1 MIMNMK
7 KIAMLLLTA
16 AWLVIAMTVSAQ
28 TKPRWVQ
35 KGVRS
40 LNRECKDGSYRFHA
54 FRTSGADLSLLESG
68 RFEPL
73 KEELAARYGVATD
86 RMQLDSMTG
95 DGRTTYRISFPDGNG
110 RPAELFAQL
119 VDDWARL
126 DDDVSKWGFEFHQ
139 LYAVSEPDAAPAF
152 DNFSVT
158 HRYGVKPVLMS
169 IIPGLGQIRK
179 GQAGKGY
186 AILGT
191 EVLLIGGTVYSAVE
205 MSRYNRL
212 ARNNPSEERSYR
224 SKASTFRSMRNTCL
238 ILAGGLYIYNL
249 VDAAVARGARHVVIR
264 RDGNP
269 DAELAFAPVVTEHCA
284 GAGMSIR
291 F

>member
-16 AWLVIAMTVSAQ
+16 AWLVISMTVSAQ

-35 KGVRS
+35 DGVRS
-40 LNRECKDGSYRFHA
+40 LNRECKDCSYRFHA
-54 FRTSGADLSLLESG
+54 FRTSGIDLSLLESG

-73 KEELAARYGVATD
+73 KEELGNRYGVATD
-86 RMQLDSMTG
+86 RMQLDSITG
-95 DGRTTYRISFPDGNG
+95 DGRTTYRISFPDANG
-110 RPAELFAQL
+110 RSAEVFAQL

-126 DDDVSKWGFEFHQ
+126 DDDVSNCRFEFHQ
-139 LYAVSEPDAAPAF
+139 LYAVSEPDAAPTF

-158 HRYGVKPVLMS
+158 HKYGFKPVVMS

-212 ARNNPSEERSYR
+212 ARKNPSEERSYR
-224 SKASTFRSMRNTCL
+224 SNVATFRSMRNTCL
-238 ILAGGLYIYNL
+238 ILAGGLYVYNL
-249 VDAAVARGARHVVIR
+249 VDAAGARGARHVVIR

>member
-1 MIMNMK
+1 MK

-35 KGVRS
+35 DGVGS
-40 LNRECKDGSYRFHA
+40 LNRECKDCSYRFHA
-54 FRTSGADLSLLESG
+54 FRTSGIDLSLLESG

-73 KEELAARYGVATD
+73 KEELGNRYGVATD
-86 RMQLDSMTG
+86 RMQLDSITG
-95 DGRTTYRISFPDGNG
+95 DGRTTYRISFPDANG
-110 RPAELFAQL
+110 RSAEVFAQL

-126 DDDVSKWGFEFHQ
+126 DDDVSKLEFEFHQ

-158 HRYGVKPVLMS
+158 HKYGFKPVVMS

-186 AILGT
+186 AIMGT

-205 MSRYNRL
+205 LSRYNRL
-212 ARNNPSEERSYR
+212 ARKNPDMNNSYR

-249 VDAAVARGARHVVIR
+249 IDAALAKGARHVVIR

-269 DAELAFAPVVTEHCA
+269 DAELTFAPVVTDHYA

>member
-7 KIAMLLLTA
+7 KIAKLLLA
-16 AWLVIAMTVSAQ
+16 VAWLVSAVTVSAQ

-35 KGVRS
+35 EGVKS
-40 LNRECKDGSYRFHA
+40 LNHECKDGSYRFHA
-54 FRTSGADLSLLESG
+54 FRTSGTDLSLLESE

-73 KEELAARYGVATD
+73 KEELGIRYGVATD
-86 RMQLDSMTG
+86 RMQLDSITG
-95 DGRTTYRISFPDGNG
+95 DGRTTYRISFPDVNG
-110 RPAELFAQL
+110 RPAEVFAQL

-126 DDDVSKWGFEFHQ
+126 DDDVSNCGFEFHQ

-158 HRYGVKPVLMS
+158 HRYGINPVVMS

-191 EVLLIGGTVYSAVE
+191 EALLISGTVYSSVE

-212 ARNNPSEERSYR
+212 ARKNPGAEKSYH
-224 SKASTFRSMRNTCL
+224 SKATTFRSMRNTCL

-249 VDAAVARGARHVVIR
+249 IDAAVAKGARHVVIR

-269 DAELAFAPVVTEHCA
+269 DAELTFAPVVTDHYA